1 MSFSRSVLESH
12 VLALAVAQ
20 LVEPL
25 QQRLHRRGVLP
36 GSEGEEADS
45 VHLPRR
51 LRLGGERRGEEA
63 AGDHAKEGS
72 SLHYPMTRISPQQH
86 GPPQGVRS
94 RAEHSISGGASKRR
108 ATGGIALSRGGRV
121 ALGHAFPPSC
131 C

>member
-25 QQRLHRRGVLP
+25 QQRLHRRGVLL

-51 LRLGGERRGEEA
+51 LRPGGERRGKEA
-63 AGDHAKEGS
+63 
-72 SLHYPMTRISPQQH
+72 TR
-86 GPPQGVRS
+86 QG
-94 RAEHSISGGASKRR
+94 AEKCAPIHHSI
-108 ATGGIALSRGGRV
+108 T
-121 ALGHAFPPSC
+121 
-131 C
+131 